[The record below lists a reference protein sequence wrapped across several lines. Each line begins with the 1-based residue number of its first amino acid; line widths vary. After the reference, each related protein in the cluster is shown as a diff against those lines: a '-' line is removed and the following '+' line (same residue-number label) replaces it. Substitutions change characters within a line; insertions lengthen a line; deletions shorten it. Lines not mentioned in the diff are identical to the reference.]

1 MQKHFLTQATEY
13 TNLNPYYT
21 PKNILK
27 MTANEK
33 KEQLIEEFKY
43 ILTSDN
49 QCANDIDNNARKCAL
64 LTTKHVLLNMKKYD
78 SNMEITNNFDYW
90 FEIYNLL
97 R

>member
-1 MQKHFLTQATEY
+1 MKHFLIQATEY

-27 MTANEK
+27 MTAKEK
-33 KEQLIEEFKY
+33 ADQLVEEFKY
-43 ILTSDN
+43 ILTTDN
-49 QCANDIDNNARKCAL
+49 QCHTDIDNNARKCAL
-64 LTTKHVLLNMKKYD
+64 LTTKHVLLNIKKYNQD
-78 SNMEITNNFDYW
+78 LEITANFDYW